1 MFRRAPRLEGLTED
15 RWVGHLV
22 VLRADQMGGRWADQM
37 EARRAVRSE
46 DPMGGRWVGHLVV
59 L

>member
-1 MFRRAPRLEGLTED
+1 MFRLAPRLEDLTED

-22 VLRADQMGGRWADQM
+22 VLRVDQMGGHWEDLRADQV

-46 DPMGGRWVGHLVV
+46 DLMGVR
-59 L
+59 